1 MNLFVPK
8 RDTLMMAFTGSK
20 QLAALF
26 FYFFKF

>member
-20 QLAALF
+20 QLAACYFRF
-26 FYFFKF
+26 FY